1 MKIYKEG
8 TTGLV
13 QYNSGA
19 FIGTVHVSNIGFEQV
34 ANDTKIRISLDL
46 VSRRGEADV
55 VEDILYADCKN
66 LAGTAHAATYLAIV
80 TAIFA

>member
-8 TTGLV
+8 TTGFL
-13 QYNSGA
+13 QYNSDE
-19 FIGTVHVSNIGFEQV
+19 FIGTVHYSDVGFEQI
-34 ANDTKIRISLDL
+34 AGDTKIRISLDL
-46 VSRRGEADV
+46 VSRRGEADI

-66 LAGTAHAATYLAIV
+66 LAGTAHAATYLAII